1 MITLHAHQ
9 SYALLCDFRSK
20 KLFFLQNRFFTFM
33 LNFCAASGTKSI
45 VKNDLT
51 SNLTSFKRFLD
62 DHRWNHNTPFRNE
75 HNMNK
80 VTNAGP

>member
-1 MITLHAHQ
+1 
-9 SYALLCDFRSK
+9 
-20 KLFFLQNRFFTFM
+20 M

-80 VTNAGP
+80 VTTAGP